1 MVKKIILISVLLF
14 NLYSLG
20 KDKGVY
26 GELFEIE
33 EKDLLEHVTSR
44 LKDLEGNGELKG
56 IQDGIQKRIMK
67 NIEEPRDIDGI
78 IKTKEARV
86 FEFDPTIE
94 VTENL
99 KDQKGRIFA
108 KKGDKYNALN
118 YITYSKT
125 LLFID
130 GNDEEQIEWAKLKLL
145 KHKNV
150 KIILVK
156 GKPLKLQ
163 ERLKRPIYFDQY
175 GIITKRMWIKQ
186 APARVW
192 QEEGKKVLTVSEEL
206 ANIGVGK

>member
-44 LKDLEGNGELKG
+44 LKKLEENGELKW

-78 IKTKEARV
+78 IKTKEARI
-86 FEFDPTIE
+86 FEFDTTIE

-175 GIITKRMWIKQ
+175 GIITKRMGI
-186 APARVW
+186 
-192 QEEGKKVLTVSEEL
+192 
-206 ANIGVGK
+206 